1 MPGFDTDAVTE
12 MRNGA
17 ARGDQLPPG
26 PPPPPERRA
35 GSLRYRDAVV
45 AQPLGYRPLTLD
57 LVVPEADGP
66 VPLVVHIYGGGFAT
80 GSHKTNSLGAHL
92 VDRLLPQGVAVAA
105 VQYRHSRE
113 SPFPAQVHDVKAAV
127 RWLRHH
133 AEVLGLDP
141 SRFGA
146 WGSSSG
152 GYLATMLAVTADHPD
167 LDGRL
172 GITGPSSAVQ
182 AAVSWSAPV
191 DFARMPPPPA
201 GSPFHALGVDPH
213 DWFLGTRVAEAP
225 PIAMAASTSTYVGAG
240 AAPLQ
245 LAHGEQDSGI
255 PIDQSEEI
263 AAAYERAGATVQF
276 ERVPGAGHFFG
287 DEDRKRLIT
296 LGLDF
301 LQRHMPGR

>member
-1 MPGFDTDAVTE
+1 
-12 MRNGA
+12 MRNDA
-17 ARGDQLPPG
+17 TRGDQLPPG
-26 PPPPPERRA
+26 SPPRPERRD

-57 LVVPEADGP
+57 LVVPDAAEP
-66 VPLVVHIYGGGFAT
+66 VPLVIHIYGGGFAT

-92 VDRLLPQGVAVAA
+92 VDRLLPQGIAVAA

-133 AEVLGLDP
+133 AETLGLDR

-191 DFARMPPPPA
+191 NLARMPPPPA
-201 GSPFHALGVDPH
+201 ESAFHALGVDPH

-225 PIAMAASTSTYVGAG
+225 GIAMAASTSTYVDTG

-245 LAHGEQDSGI
+245 LAHGEHDDGI
-255 PIDQSEEI
+255 PIDHSEEI
-263 AAAYERAGATVQF
+263 AAAYERAGATVRF
-276 ERVPGAGHFFG
+276 ERVQGAGHFFG
-287 DEDRKRLIT
+287 EGDRERLIA

-301 LQRHMPGR
+301 LECHMPGR